1 MFRDSSLGVR
11 IIGNLIMVCL
21 VLLVL
26 AYGSVSSYNL
36 EAQQLAQDTHIV
48 SPSQFEAHRSPR

>member
-11 IIGNLIMVCL
+11 IIGNFIMVCL

-36 EAQQLAQDTHIV
+36 EAQQMAQDSHITT
-48 SPSQFEAHRSPR
+48 PSQYEAHRSPR